1 MNRRRVVAD
10 EADRFLRACIIVAY
24 NTAGELVLQDGT
36 KKISL
41 G

>member
-24 NTAGELVLQDGT
+24 NAGELVLQDGT
-36 KKISL
+36 KKKISV